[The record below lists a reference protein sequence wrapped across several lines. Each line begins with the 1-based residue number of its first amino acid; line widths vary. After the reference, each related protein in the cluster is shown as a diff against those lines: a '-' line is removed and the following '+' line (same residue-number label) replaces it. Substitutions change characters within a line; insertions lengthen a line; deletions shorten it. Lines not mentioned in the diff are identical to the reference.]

1 MPNKIIITET
11 DNNDE
16 MLHEHKAQPQASRLT
31 DSLKKMTDFDF
42 RISPDWLKKQIPFLL
57 FIVFLM
63 LLHIWNV
70 HYTERIIRNTEKLN
84 RENKELRSEYISIFS
99 ELMNESKQSSIAK
112 KLDTLSVKELV
123 TPPVKIT
130 IHDK

>member
-11 DNNDE
+11 DNSDE

>member
-11 DNNDE
+11 DN
-16 MLHEHKAQPQASRLT
+16 HEEVQHEQQTQHQPSRLT
-31 DSLKKMTDFDF
+31 HSLKKMTDFDF

-130 IHDK
+130 IHGN